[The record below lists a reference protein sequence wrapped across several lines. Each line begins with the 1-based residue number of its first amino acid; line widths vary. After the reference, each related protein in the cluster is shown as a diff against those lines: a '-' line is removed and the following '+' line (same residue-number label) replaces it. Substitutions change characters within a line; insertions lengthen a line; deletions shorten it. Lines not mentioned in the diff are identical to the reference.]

1 MALGGKQAKLLKT
14 QFAKILTRYFAGDST
29 MVPEL
34 EANAASAAP
43 TNVLALEAVGS
54 KRVCDTDDKQLRLV
68 RQTREELDKMVVVS
82 DALGSNLAQQ
92 KADAVF
98 MLDVVEKTSVAQL
111 KAAETKQN
119 SENGEAVPTLIECSG
134 RASSQL
140 GEG

>member
-1 MALGGKQAKLLKT
+1 
-14 QFAKILTRYFAGDST
+14 
-29 MVPEL
+29 
-34 EANAASAAP
+34 
-43 TNVLALEAVGS
+43 
-54 KRVCDTDDKQLRLV
+54 
-68 RQTREELDKMVVVS
+68 MVVVS

-119 SENGEAVPTLIECSG
+119 SENGEAVPTLIERSG